1 MFFYTSLFMASFIIA
16 MVVLW
21 LYKSLV
27 GIGTALYRAILPSSK
42 SNITDHFTEPTL
54 PLTVNGARTPWGWS
68 GHATPATE
76 ARTHVA
82 LPDKKAPE
90 VPWGW
95 PGNKH
100 KVAPEYQVKEGIP
113 LCPVTGARSGTRSNA
128 DITPPKAVRAR
139 AKKIGWPY
147 REDQFEFAGDTYSV
161 TQKVNPKKTNLKNT
175 AKPWGW

>member
-1 MFFYTSLFMASFIIA
+1 MLFYTSLFVASFIIA

-27 GIGTALYRAILPSSK
+27 GIGKAIYQAILPSSK
-42 SNITDHFTEPTL
+42 GNITAHVQEPAL
-54 PLTVNGARTPWGWS
+54 AMTVNNARTPWGWS
-68 GHATPATE
+68 GHTPPATV
-76 ARTHVA
+76 ARTNAA
-82 LPDKKAPE
+82 LPEEKARDAQS

-100 KVAPEYQVKEGIP
+100 KIPEYRLKEGIP
-113 LCPVTGARSGTRSNA
+113 LLPTSDVRSKASTNMDRRSM
-128 DITPPKAVRAR
+128 

-147 REDQFEFAGDTYSV
+147 REDQFEFAGDTYKV
-161 TQKVNPKKTNLKNT
+161 TQKMNIRKTNLSKS